1 MCDLINTVSKCIDQ
15 VCHCLPDSDRKLGLR
30 LSGWQLLVK
39 MTVLRL
45 FPALAPHTD
54 LLPVIVRTWKVLGSL
69 WMVSVNAADRGITS
83 SHNFGSQWQML
94 PARQWRSSYHLSL
107 FLWLPQTWTPIS
119 LSSDHQTLRGV
130 WWSHSNCQPSFVKWF
145 RRHIILVIYSNNH
158 LMRISFNISLAFVFF

>member
-30 LSGWQLLVK
+30 LSGWRLLVK

-54 LLPVIVRTWKVLGSL
+54 LLPVIVHTWKVLGSL
-69 WMVSVNAADRGITS
+69 WMASVNAADRGITS

-119 LSSDHQTLRGV
+119 LSSDYQTLRGV

-145 RRHIILVIYSNNH
+145 RRHADNLGH
-158 LMRISFNISLAFVFF
+158 LQQ